1 MKANIFRF
9 HKPIIITFFAVLLFL
24 LIIVTDQLGHNRQL
38 NAEFRPLINLPK
50 VSDNLAQDNADS
62 SIEKTSTQ
70 SIKASLVSNQTYQT
84 TKAFEEYQPQYFR
97 ATIDS
102 SNYGDRYSTDIHGR
116 TLNNQPIVVLH
127 ETVGSATSAINTF
140 KTHHSS
146 DSNQSSYH
154 ALITLNG
161 TIVYLVPSDKR
172 AYGAGNSIF
181 KSSWGVETVQTN
193 PHLPASVNNFA
204 YHISLETPPDGR
216 NKPGNSYHSG
226 YTDNQYK
233 SLAWLLALSSIPDER
248 ITTHREVDLSGH
260 RFDPRSFDFD
270 EFFRVLH
277 TYRQPTVGKVSI
289 Q

>member
-1 MKANIFRF
+1 MKANIFCFR
-9 HKPIIITFFAVLLFL
+9 KPIIITFSIVALSLLML
-24 LIIVTDQLGHNRQL
+24 
-38 NAEFRPLINLPK
+38 
-50 VSDNLAQDNADS
+50 SNLAQDNADFL
-62 SIEKTSTQ
+62 IKKTSIQ
-70 SIKASLVSNQTYQT
+70 PVQASLVSNHTYHT

-97 ATIDS
+97 ATIDP
-102 SNYGDRYSTDIHGR
+102 SNYGDRYRTDIHGR

-146 DSNQSSYH
+146 DNHQSSYH

-161 TIVYLVPSDKR
+161 TIIYLVPSDKR
-172 AYGAGNSIF
+172 AFGAGNSVF
-181 KSSWGVETVQTN
+181 KSPWGIETVQTN
-193 PHLPASVNNFA
+193 PNLPASVNNFA

-216 NKPGNSYHSG
+216 KKSGNSYHSG

-248 ITTHREVDLSGH
+248 ITTHQEVDLSGH

-270 EFFRVLH
+270 KFFRVLH
-277 TYRQPTVGKVSI
+277 TYRQPTPEKVST